1 MRQARYC
8 SRFSTAP
15 LRKRWLS
22 PWGIRTWQVIF
33 PTPKITFAHFRTRP
47 CRKWPRSRPCLGRFR
62 FAAICRSRFPMSRS
76 AAPDSSV
83 RRRLP
88 KEDPA
93 MRKTRF
99 DFLFAFLF
107 ALSTGAILL
116 LSACSLNVKKEQ
128 NGEDKQVDIQ
138 TPMGGIHVSKGAS
151 PEDVGIAIYPGAR
164 LKQKDSDGDDKSAN
178 VNISGFGY
186 GLKVVALQYES
197 NDSPSK
203 VVDYYKDQL
212 KRYGKVLVCHTSHM
226 DVDADLKDQ
235 DENHG
240 SHELSCEGKSG
251 VTVELKVGTKE
262 NQHIVAVEPAGTG
275 SSFSLVDLR
284 THGKD
289 ADI

>member
-1 MRQARYC
+1 
-8 SRFSTAP
+8 
-15 LRKRWLS
+15 
-22 PWGIRTWQVIF
+22 
-33 PTPKITFAHFRTRP
+33 
-47 CRKWPRSRPCLGRFR
+47 
-62 FAAICRSRFPMSRS
+62 
-76 AAPDSSV
+76 
-83 RRRLP
+83 
-88 KEDPA
+88 

-99 DFLFAFLF
+99 DFWFAFLF

-116 LSACSLNVKKEQ
+116 FSACSMNVKKEQ

-138 TPMGGIHVSKGAS
+138 TPVGGIHVSKGAN
-151 PEDVGIAIYPGAR
+151 PEDVGVAIYPGAR

-186 GLKVVALQYES
+186 GLKVVALEYES
-197 NDSPSK
+197 SDSPAK

-212 KRYGKVLVCHTSHM
+212 KKYGKVLVCHTSHM
-226 DVDADLKDQ
+226 DVDTDIKDQ
-235 DENHG
+235 EHG
-240 SHELSCEGKSG
+240 THELTCEGRSG

-275 SSFSLVDLR
+275 SSFSLVYLR